1 MAMSVMFQ
9 NPTQEIPVETVEM
22 TKLLLDMI
30 ILTLLFRAR
39 KGFGLLIVT
48 FRKIRVEDESVM
60 QIHSEGSV
68 QDTGPDTIT
77 PEELL
82 SLKK

>member
-22 TKLLLDMI
+22 TKLLPDVI

-39 KGFGLLIVT
+39 KGFGLLIVR

-60 QIHSEGSV
+60 QIQSEGSV

-77 PEELL
+77 PASPRIPSE
-82 SLKK
+82 